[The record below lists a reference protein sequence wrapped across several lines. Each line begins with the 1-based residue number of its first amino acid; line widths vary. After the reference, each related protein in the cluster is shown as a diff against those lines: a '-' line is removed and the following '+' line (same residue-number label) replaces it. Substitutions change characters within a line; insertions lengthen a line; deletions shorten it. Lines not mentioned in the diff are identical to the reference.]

1 MGESVNMGQWV
12 ARKESRF
19 LRKLEEL
26 ERKWDKA
33 SAEKRAN
40 HPFPYEPK
48 TSFVGFGMCE
58 IASAALAWG
67 VKSKFGDEVDVTGVF
82 RKVPNLDYGH
92 MVVRAGYQS
101 ESHTLDAT
109 HRQIFSHLPAKIM
122 IIPTHEEDAFYK
134 GGRIFKHLSF
144 HELMSK
150 VTNDIHGGAY
160 SGLALGDFQQL
171 ARTLR

>member
-1 MGESVNMGQWV
+1 MGESINIGQWA

-19 LRKLEEL
+19 LRKLEDL

-33 SAEKRAN
+33 STEKRAN

-48 TSFVGFGMCE
+48 TTFVGFGMCE

-67 VKSKFGDEVDVTGVF
+67 VKSKFGEQVDVTGIF

-92 MVVRAGYQS
+92 MIVHAGRQL
-101 ESHTLDAT
+101 EALTLDAT

-122 IIPTHEEDAFYK
+122 VFPTADEDTFYK
-134 GGRIFKHLSF
+134 GGRIFKHLPF
-144 HELMSK
+144 HELMNK
-150 VTNDIHGGAY
+150 VTSAIHGGSYA
-160 SGLALGDFQQL
+160 GLTLGDFQQL